1 MSKLR
6 IGRISILI
14 GFATAASLQAPAP
27 GGSQNPA
34 PVPMARYAD
43 PDGDVSFEYPVVW
56 KIDNSAKFYIPPMIL
71 QGDRKPRVQ
80 VVFSPVGNLYE
91 KTTLHSLVFAYVK
104 SPQPSADAC
113 AAMVASPASDKV
125 ETMTING
132 VPFQHF
138 EMEDAAM
145 CHGAKQEV
153 YRAYRNGLCYLF
165 EGDMDTTCLGA
176 VDGQRDLTPSE
187 RRALMRHLNAIPQ
200 SIRFADAR

>member
-1 MSKLR
+1 MSCAFACF
-6 IGRISILI
+6 RISDQA
-14 GFATAASLQAPAP
+14 GATKPAR
-27 GGSQNPA
+27 
-34 PVPMARYAD
+34 VPMTRYAD

-56 KIDNSAKFYIPPMIL
+56 KIDNSAKFYIPPVIL
-71 QGDRKPRVQ
+71 QGDRKPHVQ

-104 SPQPSADAC
+104 APQPSEDAC
-113 AAMVASPASDKV
+113 AAMVASLGPDRV
-125 ETMTING
+125 ETVTING

-153 YRAYRNGLCYLF
+153 YRTYRNGLCYLF
-165 EGDMDTTCLGA
+165 EGDMDATCLGA

-187 RRALMRHLNAIPQ
+187 RRALMRHFNAIPQ